1 MIPEVPRLFGAAQ
14 DEARHADLS
23 DTSGVLAAM
32 SQFGGNVDAMLRAGV
47 VAFAHFYDGYAA
59 AAWIREAARLDAD
72 TIALMAPDA
81 QRAEVVR
88 IWQAF
93 ANYWKALNVS
103 PYGWKPFRWAFEDA
117 LGYPRSAEDRGVS
130 NAEVSAG
137 ESEAHFK
144 GFKFVRTQRTDG
156 TWFSFVGASWDT
168 GGTETLCEGGPD
180 GRLDQ
185 CYQVPRRAA
194 RESAW
199 RRQAF
204 AQFGTSRFAVSQY
217 PWEGT
222 SGVGSR
228 PLGRARA
235 ASDDTNDNTGEVH
248 RLWLW
253 NNAAVGVHAAM
264 ANPSAAGFDPRAPWS
279 HDGLPIGP
287 LNGRGGAPYPNNRP
301 SGWLAEA
308 VDVYEP
314 FVLPP
319 TRWYFDLLRAP
330 RSGLKLRSG
339 GADVSLVDYLAA
351 RSPEE
356 IIREVRRDV
365 MVTNVLMKRAAGV
378 QSDTDLFTRAQI
390 EDQRREAV
398 AATSALEEIRA
409 DRQQASTVLG
419 AVTQT
424 ASAINPVLGVVAGIG
439 SLIYQLGTASAEKAE
454 RQSDR
459 FVDVFGRL
467 MPSFEQFEVEGS
479 RTALVT
485 ALTALGLPPGAPPDP
500 ETVRVRREAAAR
512 AVARVIATLNVSND
526 PGAALLDPSLLR
538 RGRRTV
544 VLVGLDP
551 AQGARVYG
559 TAPRERYETLP
570 DGTRRT
576 WTQDAPEL
584 TTGQPEYGG
593 GAQWTHANGV
603 PVWRFGVPE
612 GVLEIRLAYPD
623 GRERTIALE
632 APDPEATPDARTA
645 VVDATPPTEAE
656 SVRAGFPARAVVLVG
671 LDPTAAPAVFAG
683 TRMVALDPA
692 PTGDAARWI
701 DTTVPGVRGWLFGV
715 PAGARELRVLDTLGA
730 RVFPLAPL
738 AVDLPARDRVTVIDA
753 QRVLQQPLTA
763 GESASRAP
771 LVVGVLGALV
781 LGALALSRRSR

>member
-14 DEARHADLS
+14 DEGRHADLS

-32 SQFGGNVDAMLRAGV
+32 QQFGGNVDAMIRAGV

-72 TIALMAPDA
+72 TIDLMAPDA

-93 ANYWKALNVS
+93 ANYWRCLNVS

-156 TWFSFVGASWDT
+156 TWFSFEGASWDA

-194 RESAW
+194 RDSAW
-199 RRQAF
+199 RRQAL
-204 AQFGTSRFAVSQY
+204 AQFGASRFAVSQY

-228 PLGRARA
+228 PLGRSRGVPDNA
-235 ASDDTNDNTGEVH
+235 NNNTGEIH

-253 NNAAVGVHAAM
+253 NDAAIGVHPAM
-264 ANPSAAGFDPRAPWS
+264 TNPSAAGFAADAPWLL
-279 HDGLPIGP
+279 DGLPYGP
-287 LNGRGGAPYPNNRP
+287 LNGRGGAAYPYRP
-301 SGWLAEA
+301 SGWAEA
-308 VDVYEP
+308 ADIYEP
-314 FVLPP
+314 FILPP

-330 RSGLKLRSG
+330 RPGLKLRSG

-351 RSPEE
+351 KSPEE
-356 IIREVRRDV
+356 VIREVRRDV

-390 EDQRREAV
+390 EDQRREAG
-398 AATSALEEIRA
+398 ATTSALDEIRA

-439 SLIYQLGTASAEKAE
+439 SLIYQLGTAAAEKAE

-467 MPSFEQFEVEGS
+467 MPSFEPFEIEGS
-479 RTALVT
+479 RTALVA

-500 ETVRVRREAAAR
+500 ETVRVRREAAVR
-512 AVARVIATLNVSND
+512 AVARVVATLNVSND
-526 PGAALLDPSLLR
+526 PGAVLLDPSLLR

-551 AQGARVYG
+551 AQGARVFG
-559 TAPRERYETLP
+559 TAARERYETLP

-576 WTQDAPEL
+576 WTEAAPEL

-593 GAQWTHANGV
+593 GAQWTTADGV

-612 GVLEIRLAYPD
+612 GVLEIRVAYPD

-632 APDPEATPDARTA
+632 PPDPEGTPDARTA
-645 VVDATPPTEAE
+645 VVDAAPPTEAE
-656 SVRAGFPARAVVLVG
+656 SGRAGLPARTVVLVG
-671 LDPTAAPAVFAG
+671 LDPSATPAVFAG

-701 DTTVPGVRGWLFGV
+701 DSTVPGVRGWMFGV
-715 PAGARELRVLDTLGA
+715 PAGTRELRVLDALGA

-738 AVDLPARDRVTVIDA
+738 GVDLPARDRVTVIDA
-753 QRVLQQPLTA
+753 ARTSTQPLTA
-763 GESASRAP
+763 GASTSRAP
-771 LVVGVLGALV
+771 LVLGGIVALG